1 MQLHVAVM
9 QALRSILDD
18 YNRPGAKRAG
28 QPTAATHTSHKR
40 AAGAGAS
47 SSAAPRLPLAD
58 PLASGHGRLLTQH
71 KRSKY
76 TRTDQ
81 RVLDSNDNAQR
92 DVVSRLRV
100 ASQQAA
106 AATSGKRAVRR
117 KARPGAATRGL
128 RAGSE
133 DSDTEL
139 PVSWV
144 SSSDGDGVRGGEHV
158 QPARAQRAPVKIVDR
173 CDEGTA
179 ASD

>member
-1 MQLHVAVM
+1 MVPRVYVM

-18 YNRPGAKRAG
+18 YNRPGAKRSG
-28 QPTAATHTSHKR
+28 QPTAASHTSHKR

-47 SSAAPRLPLAD
+47 SSAAAD
-58 PLASGHGRLLTQH
+58 PPASGHGRLPVLTQH

-81 RVLDSNDNAQR
+81 RVLDSNDHTQR

-106 AATSGKRAVRR
+106 AATSSKRAVRR
-117 KARPGAATRGL
+117 KARAGAATRGL

-144 SSSDGDGVRGGEHV
+144 SSSDGDGVRGAEHV

-173 CDEGTA
+173 CDDGAA